1 MFPLLTV
8 ANHERGAAV
17 FRVVCVSPPSYT
29 TARSIGVG
37 WGVGGVGVCM
47 DGCRGAL
54 CECDARHAAA
64 SRLIVC
70 VQGLWLAFAYMVE
83 FEGQPAFASVWV
95 ASLVFFAANV
105 TLLCAVLANYQR
117 KQD

>member
-1 MFPLLTV
+1 M
-8 ANHERGAAV
+8 
-17 FRVVCVSPPSYT
+17 
-29 TARSIGVG
+29 
-37 WGVGGVGVCM
+37 
-47 DGCRGAL
+47 
-54 CECDARHAAA
+54 
-64 SRLIVC
+64 IVC

-95 ASLVFFAANV
+95 ASLVFFAANA